1 MEHFKNMD
9 KIPRLLQEIT
19 ERMDR
24 QNQDLMHMK
33 DEITNKI
40 IEHLDNKLLAISQ
53 KNAELE
59 EQLNI
64 QQQSV
69 NF

>member
-1 MEHFKNMD
+1 MD
-9 KIPRLLQEIT
+9 QIPRLVQEST
-19 ERMDR
+19 ERTDR

-33 DEITNKI
+33 DEISNKI
-40 IEHLDNKLLAISQ
+40 IEHPDNKLLAISQ